1 MEDIEDIMRMDKEK
15 LAAPIKTIEVNPLTI
30 HHTLFN
36 MFNSLSYRWADFS
49 RTPIHCRKETTA
61 PVTLILQLT
70 LQLIPF

>member
-36 MFNSLSYRWADFS
+36 SLSYRWADFN
-49 RTPIHCRKETTA
+49 RTPDHCRKETTA

>member
-36 MFNSLSYRWADFS
+36 SLSYRWTDF
-49 RTPIHCRKETTA
+49 RKEATA

>member
-36 MFNSLSYRWADFS
+36 SLSYRWTDFS
-49 RTPIHCRKETTA
+49 WTPDHCRKEATA
-61 PVTLILQLT
+61 PVDLILQLT